1 MAVDIRSL
9 GSKSPLV
16 LTMIDV
22 LFSRF
27 LACAARRL
35 LVCLFFSGWA
45 GIALAQN
52 PGPGLVGPDGS
63 LPAFHV
69 QMREQL
75 SFSLGW
81 TAVQQQRPKAWRAA
95 GLQKARDLML
105 QPGLDDTPFD
115 PLVIREEDRGS
126 YVARTLEFNISAHS
140 RVLALLL
147 VPKGTGPFP
156 AVLALHDHG
165 ARFDIGKEKL
175 IAPWAASPRSES
187 AQQWADRYF
196 SGRFVGDALAQRGYV
211 VLAVDALG
219 WGDRSAP
226 GFDASSQQALAANL
240 MNLGTSFASI
250 IATEDVRA
258 ARFLASQT
266 QVNPRRVAALGFSM
280 GAFRAWQV
288 AALSDDIAAG
298 VAVNWMATVQGLMVP
313 GNNQLKGQSAFAM
326 LHPHL
331 VRYLDYPDVA
341 ALAAPKPMLF
351 YAGEHDVL
359 FPMASAQSAFA
370 KMHAVWFA
378 FDAEKQLQT
387 RIWPLGHVFLKEQQD
402 AAFDWL
408 DATL

>member
-1 MAVDIRSL
+1 M
-9 GSKSPLV
+9 
-16 LTMIDV
+16 LTTTPSAPCRFFARAGR
-22 LFSRF
+22 LFVVW
-27 LACAARRL
+27 L
-35 LVCLFFSGWA
+35 CLIGGA
-45 GIALAQN
+45 GPVVAQSTS
-52 PGPGLVGPDGS
+52 PGLVGPDGS
-63 LPAFHV
+63 LPGYHT
-69 QMREQL
+69 QLREQMN
-75 SFSLGW
+75 FRLGW
-81 TAVQQQRPKAWRAA
+81 TAAYQKNPLAWRASA
-95 GLQKARDLML
+95 LQKAKELIL
-105 QPGLDDTPFD
+105 EPGLDATPFN
-115 PLVIREEDRGS
+115 PRLISEEDRGS
-126 YVARTLEFNISAHS
+126 YVARQLEFNISAHS
-140 RVLALLL
+140 RVKALML
-147 VPKGTGPFP
+147 VPKGAGPFP

-175 IAPWAASPRSES
+175 IAPGTDSDRSGS
-187 AQQWADRYF
+187 AQQWAQKYF

-226 GFDASSQQALAANL
+226 GFYASSQQALAANL

-266 QVNPRRVAALGFSM
+266 HVNPRRVAALGFSM

-313 GNNQLKGQSAFAM
+313 GNNQLKGQSAYAM

-359 FPMASAQSAFA
+359 FPMASAQAAFT
-370 KMHAVWFA
+370 KMLDVWFA
-378 FDAEKQLQT
+378 FGAQKQLQT
-387 RIWPLGHVFLKEQQD
+387 RIWPLGHVFLSEQQD

-408 DATL
+408 DANL